1 MQWKL
6 LRHWLIIISMENKT
20 PLSPHIQIYKWHIS
34 SLVSI
39 SHRITGIINII
50 AITFICLLASLL
62 VFGESNYKFI
72 NLFLSSLIGKFLILG
87 LTWSFSFQI
96 LSEIRHLI
104 MDLGYGF
111 ELRMTK
117 ITGLIVIFGSIILTV
132 VFYLMGRNFFWND

>member
-1 MQWKL
+1 
-6 LRHWLIIISMENKT
+6 MENKS

-50 AITFICLLASLL
+50 GVTFICVLASLL
-62 VFGESNYKFI
+62 SLGESNYEMTY
-72 NLFLSSLIGKFLILG
+72 LFLSSQIGKFLILG

-111 ELRMTK
+111 QLRTTK
-117 ITGLIVIFGSIILTV
+117 ITGLIVILGSIILTIA
-132 VFYLMGRNFFWND
+132 FYLIGKNFF

>member
-1 MQWKL
+1 
-6 LRHWLIIISMENKT
+6 MENKA

-50 AITFICLLASLL
+50 AITFVCLLVSSL
-62 VFGESNYKFI
+62 VFGKDNYEYVY
-72 NLFLSSLIGKFLILG
+72 LFLSSLIGKFIILG
-87 LTWSFSFQI
+87 LTWSFSFQA

-111 ELRMTK
+111 ELKATK
-117 ITGLIVIFGSIILTV
+117 ITGLIVIFGSVILTEI
-132 VFYLMGRNFFWND
+132 FYLIGKNFY